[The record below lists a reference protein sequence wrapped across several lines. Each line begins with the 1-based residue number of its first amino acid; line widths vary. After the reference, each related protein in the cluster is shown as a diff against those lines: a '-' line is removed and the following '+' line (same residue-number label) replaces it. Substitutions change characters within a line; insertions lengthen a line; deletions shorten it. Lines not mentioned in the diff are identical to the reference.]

1 MGLEPIYEQD
11 FLACSYGFR
20 PGRSAHQALQA
31 LWDGVMDLRGAWV
44 IDLDIQAFFD
54 SMERSHLHAFLDQ
67 RVRDGVIRR
76 VLGKWMHAG
85 VMEEGVVHHP
95 ERGSPQGGVIS
106 PLLSNLYLHEVL
118 DRWFEDTVKPR
129 LSAIPFNPLVEPIA
143 ECQA

>member
-1 MGLEPIYEQD
+1 
-11 FLACSYGFR
+11 
-20 PGRSAHQALQA
+20 
-31 LWDGVMDLRGAWV
+31 V

-95 ERGSPQGGVIS
+95 ERGSPQGGVCT
-106 PLLSNLYLHEVL
+106 PA
-118 DRWFEDTVKPR
+118 TT
-129 LSAIPFNPLVEPIA
+129 
-143 ECQA
+143 